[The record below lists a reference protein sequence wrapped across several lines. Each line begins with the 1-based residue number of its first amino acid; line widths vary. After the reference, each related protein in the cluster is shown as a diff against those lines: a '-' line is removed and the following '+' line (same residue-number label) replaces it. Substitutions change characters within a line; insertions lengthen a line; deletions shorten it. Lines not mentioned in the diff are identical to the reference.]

1 MTDPTSP
8 GGSGEAPCPAEEW
21 HRDGRGL
28 WAVRRCRNWHTQK
41 GSPHSF
47 TQWEYNAQP
56 PGLTEQ
62 SRQQEAWQPIETA
75 PKDVKVLMFA
85 PKERLYTTETI
96 KQQPDIA
103 VDDIRVSATRHWAW
117 ATHWMPL
124 PARPQ
129 PKEPR

>member
-8 GGSGEAPCPAEEW
+8 GGAGEAPCPAEEW

-62 SRQQEAWQPIETA
+62 SRQQEALRALLVWAKAERDDWSERNADRYWQMNRVVAQIESAA
-75 PKDVKVLMFA
+75 P
-85 PKERLYTTETI
+85 
-96 KQQPDIA
+96 
-103 VDDIRVSATRHWAW
+103 
-117 ATHWMPL
+117 
-124 PARPQ
+124 PQ